1 MQARNSDSGVIRKTS
16 TSTPAGQQR
25 GSFLRAL
32 AENGTHRRRAPVISR
47 LGIRVTLAFGNVLEN
62 RSHDIIARFAMVG
75 VGAVFGAILAWAF
88 LAGGSGR
95 DQSDERRN
103 LETRAAQLT
112 AQVLARSSPL
122 ACLDGMAGENV
133 EAACEKALFAAP
145 ATVAAASSHVA
156 ARLTLLSDVVAYIK
170 AGGKLDSVLL
180 PLRHSLEADRFG
192 FVAHILAVRDG
203 CTSGHCMALALLR
216 DPERVRANLS
226 AQTLDRYVD
235 RYLQTWGQPSDAP
248 VAEVAPQPAGPNH
261 KKAVVDADFP
271 SAASIPA
278 IGIMNPEPKTS
289 PANAAADAKTRG
301 TESTRTPSRKNSN
314 SPAQALASPAASLP
328 ATSFAPPVDPVWVPG
343 TAPITPQASP
353 PQARRQ

>member
-1 MQARNSDSGVIRKTS
+1 
-16 TSTPAGQQR
+16 
-25 GSFLRAL
+25 
-32 AENGTHRRRAPVISR
+32 
-47 LGIRVTLAFGNVLEN
+47 
-62 RSHDIIARFAMVG
+62 MVG
-75 VGAVFGAILAWAF
+75 VGAVFGAILAGAF

-145 ATVAAASSHVA
+145 ATVAAASSYVA

-235 RYLQTWGQPSDAP
+235 RYLQTWGQSSDFP
-248 VAEVAPQPAGPNH
+248 LAEVAPSATAGPNH
-261 KKAVVDADFP
+261 KKGVIDADFP

-289 PANAAADAKTRG
+289 PANAAADAKMRG
-301 TESTRTPSRKNSN
+301 TGSARTPSRKNTN

-328 ATSFAPPVDPVWVPG
+328 ATSLAPPADPVWVPG
-343 TAPITPQASP
+343 TAPITPQPSP
-353 PQARRQ
+353 SQARRQ

>member
-1 MQARNSDSGVIRKTS
+1 MGRTEG
-16 TSTPAGQQR
+16 
-25 GSFLRAL
+25 
-32 AENGTHRRRAPVISR
+32 APVISR

-62 RSHDIIARFAMVG
+62 RGLDIIARFAMVG

-180 PLRHSLEADRFG
+180 PLRHSLEVDRFG

-278 IGIMNPEPKTS
+278 IGIMIPEPKTS
-289 PANAAADAKTRG
+289 PTNVAADAKMRG
-301 TESTRTPSRKNSN
+301 TGSTRTSSRKNTS

-328 ATSFAPPVDPVWVPG
+328 ATSLAPRVDPVWVPG
-343 TAPITPQASP
+343 TAPTTPQPSP

>member
-1 MQARNSDSGVIRKTS
+1 
-16 TSTPAGQQR
+16 
-25 GSFLRAL
+25 
-32 AENGTHRRRAPVISR
+32 
-47 LGIRVTLAFGNVLEN
+47 
-62 RSHDIIARFAMVG
+62 MVG
-75 VGAVFGAILAWAF
+75 VGAVFGAILAGAF
-88 LAGGSGR
+88 LAGASGR
-95 DQSDERRN
+95 DQSNERRN

-112 AQVLARSSPL
+112 AQMLAPSSPL

-145 ATVAAASSHVA
+145 ATVAAASSYVA

-170 AGGKLDSVLL
+170 AGGKLDSVWL

-203 CTSGHCMALALLR
+203 CTSGNCMALALLR

-235 RYLQTWGQPSDAP
+235 HYLQTWGQPSDAP
-248 VAEVAPQPAGPNH
+248 MAEVAPSSTAVLAASQPAGSNH

-289 PANAAADAKTRG
+289 PANAAADAKMRG
-301 TESTRTPSRKNSN
+301 TGSARTPSRKNTN
-314 SPAQALASPAASLP
+314 SPASLP
-328 ATSFAPPVDPVWVPG
+328 ATSLAPPVDPVWVPG
-343 TAPITPQASP
+343 TAPITPQPSL

>member
-1 MQARNSDSGVIRKTS
+1 
-16 TSTPAGQQR
+16 
-25 GSFLRAL
+25 
-32 AENGTHRRRAPVISR
+32 
-47 LGIRVTLAFGNVLEN
+47 
-62 RSHDIIARFAMVG
+62 
-75 VGAVFGAILAWAF
+75 
-88 LAGGSGR
+88 
-95 DQSDERRN
+95 
-103 LETRAAQLT
+103 
-112 AQVLARSSPL
+112 
-122 ACLDGMAGENV
+122 MAGENV
-133 EAACEKALFAAP
+133 EAACEQALFAAP
-145 ATVAAASSHVA
+145 ATVAAASSYVA

-248 VAEVAPQPAGPNH
+248 LAEVAPSATALAARQPAGPNH
-261 KKAVVDADFP
+261 KKGVVDADFP

-289 PANAAADAKTRG
+289 PANAAADAKMGG
-301 TESTRTPSRKNSN
+301 TGSTRTPPRKNSN
-314 SPAQALASPAASLP
+314 SPAQALASPASLP